1 MLIYDC
7 IALKSEALA
16 WRMTGDQSDA
26 DSTYDRID
34 MLWKY
39 HGRPQGIF
47 STDEHLAGLNPSR
60 GWVYAHIL
68 HAPITQSWTWNRSE
82 YCASVETAFSLET
95 IYAILGNPEWADLT
109 ERIAY
114 NSIPAQVRILPP
126 AQPMTID
133 CGFARRVRQTG
144 GHTNTSNKQTRSG

>member
-1 MLIYDC
+1 MASMLANVSFLLLSVIQDTDAGT
-7 IALKSEALA
+7 ALKSEALA

-60 GWVYAHIL
+60 G
-68 HAPITQSWTWNRSE
+68 
-82 YCASVETAFSLET
+82 
-95 IYAILGNPEWADLT
+95 
-109 ERIAY
+109 
-114 NSIPAQVRILPP
+114 
-126 AQPMTID
+126 
-133 CGFARRVRQTG
+133 
-144 GHTNTSNKQTRSG
+144 